1 MSEHI
6 LAHLA
11 GADAVLGGI
20 IRAVG
25 PCGLEPRSDC
35 HPFESLAQ
43 AIAHQQLH
51 RSAANSILRRLVE
64 SCGKG
69 DFPTPQMVLAA
80 PAAMLRAAGFSTAK
94 VAALRDLAEKTL
106 AAVVPDAA
114 TLLALSDEEIIARLT
129 EVRGIGRWTVEMLL
143 IFQLGRPD
151 VLPVDDFGV
160 RAGFR
165 AAYGLARMPHPK
177 ALAAWGERWRPYRST
192 AAWYLW
198 RAIELER
205 AGRLPLPAERIRLP
219 RIARAGRRRA
229 RLTKPS
235 RAARPARLARP
246 ARPARRSVRPAKT
259 ARRRLRG
266 GASSAPP
273 RRSDARTR
281 SRRPRALRSR
291 APGSKR

>member
-1 MSEHI
+1 MSEDI

-11 GADAVLGGI
+11 EADAVLGGI

-51 RSAANSILRRLVE
+51 RTAANSILRRLVD
-64 SCGKG
+64 SCGQG
-69 DFPTPQMVLAA
+69 AFPTPQMVLAA
-80 PAAMLRAAGFSTAK
+80 PAGTLRAAGFSTAK

-114 TLLALSDEEIIARLT
+114 TLLALSDEEIVARLT
-129 EVRGIGRWTVEMLL
+129 QVRGIGRWTVEMLL

-165 AAYGLARMPHPK
+165 AAYALARMPRPK

-198 RAIELER
+198 RAVELER
-205 AGRLPLPAERIRLP
+205 AGKLPVPAERIRLP
-219 RIARAGRRRA
+219 RVARRR
-229 RLTKPS
+229 RS
-235 RAARPARLARP
+235 RRQAP
-246 ARPARRSVRPAKT
+246 RSVRTAPRSAPRVVT
-259 ARRRLRG
+259 ARNRLRRA

-273 RRSDARTR
+273 RRSGGRTH
-281 SRRPRALRSR
+281 SRRPRAPRSR
-291 APGSKR
+291 APGSRR